1 MPMTQ
6 ILILAGCVYTT
17 ILAAA
22 IYFSR
27 ATTRRVMGALAGGLS
42 VALVGSG
49 VEAFAHA
56 RGWWR
61 YPDGDSPVGPLAMYP
76 VLVVMMA
83 FLSLF
88 GWVVMRRFGGRGLVV
103 YLVVLAVLGALRDY
117 FISGKL
123 MGLIVFAPGIS
134 LAIIDAGLW
143 AGLTAIS
150 IGVMRLVAGP
160 ASDDRLARRWGD
172 SA

>member
-1 MPMTQ
+1 VTQ
-6 ILILAGCVYTT
+6 ILILAGCVYTS

-22 IYFSR
+22 VYFSR
-27 ATTRRVMGALAGGLS
+27 ATTRRVVGALAGGVA
-42 VALVGSG
+42 VALVGPG

-61 YPDGDSPVGPLAMYP
+61 YPHDDTPVGPLAMYP

-83 FLSLF
+83 FLALF
-88 GWVVMRRFGGRGLVV
+88 GWVVMRRFGWRGLIVF
-103 YLVVLAVLGALRDY
+103 LGVLAVVGALRDY

-123 MGLIVFAPGIS
+123 MGLIVFAPGI
-134 LAIIDAGLW
+134 LLVVIDAALW
-143 AGLTAIS
+143 AGLTALA
-150 IGVMRLVAGP
+150 IGVMRLVSGP
-160 ASDDRLARRWGD
+160 ARDDRLARRRGD